1 MYAASVLFGYFL
13 CRVDRRFQLDASMG
27 FAQTLDDPV
36 QRLEELFR
44 SAHDYD
50 ESGDPD
56 SVIID
61 TDQKGGSESS
71 RSGSSGGSGGGKR
84 NILKEYV
91 EKWDERTVAEM
102 TRVLSAEA
110 AEVVQRQTTA
120 VCGDVKKLMKEMR
133 SVIGDDAISLEE
145 VLQRVEVAVTEQ
157 KVQCLTMSI
166 ATQRRGVLE
175 AVAFG
180 CFLRDVET
188 WVEREYDLLTP
199 LPPNDGP

>member
-44 SAHDYD
+44 STQDYG
-50 ESGDPD
+50 ESVDPD

-61 TDQKGGSESS
+61 TDQKADYKSS
-71 RSGSSGGSGGGKR
+71 TASSSSGSGTGGGKR

-91 EKWDERTVAEM
+91 EKWDENTVAEM
-102 TRVLSAEA
+102 TRVLSVEA

-120 VCGDVKKLMKEMR
+120 VCGDVKELM
-133 SVIGDDAISLEE
+133 
-145 VLQRVEVAVTEQ
+145 
-157 KVQCLTMSI
+157 
-166 ATQRRGVLE
+166 
-175 AVAFG
+175 
-180 CFLRDVET
+180 
-188 WVEREYDLLTP
+188 
-199 LPPNDGP
+199 